1 MYTERIDAATV
12 ETGVLIGRT
21 QLTHSSRFLRAETHF
36 TPYQNIFH
44 VLQNSS
50 LQKLIQIGMKKK
62 KMHRLEPREFEIA
75 PRVSR
80 KSCLVIKK

>member
-62 KMHRLEPREFEIA
+62 KNAPTRAKGIRNCSARIA
-75 PRVSR
+75 KIV
-80 KSCLVIKK
+80 LGY